1 MLADMSKTI
10 DSSEDEILPPLRTR
24 DPYSTSRARMKPKQR
39 VKSRSDKKSEPA
51 KNDAPSKN
59 RSKSKSKQQ
68 HPAEMVPLS
77 NDRDQ
82 ERGRVRL
89 GGHDHH
95 LDRDEVTHTHWPLRF
110 Q

>member
-95 LDRDEVTHTHWPLRF
+95 LDRDEVTHTQCKRAS
-110 Q
+110 